1 MKNVLLPVFLL
12 LQCFFYSCS
21 NDQRKENG
29 PAENNIDAARNFI
42 RAALDGK
49 FDEARQYML
58 PDSVNTQ
65 YMDAVQRNYSKMNKD
80 TANSYRASTIRIF
93 SPVMDINDS
102 TTIVVYS
109 NSFKND
115 RDTLRV
121 VRKSGQW
128 LVDLKYLFEHD
139 LDSMR
144 IKPSNRDSIR

>member
-1 MKNVLLPVFLL
+1 MKNVSLLGFLL

-21 NDQRKENG
+21 NDQRKESG
-29 PAENNIDAARNFI
+29 PSENNIDAARNFI

-49 FDEARQYML
+49 FDEARKYML

-80 TANSYRASTIRIF
+80 TANSYRGSTIRIF
-93 SPVMDINDS
+93 SPVVDVNDS
-102 TTIVVYS
+102 TTIVVYA

-115 RDTLRV
+115 RDTLKV
-121 VRKSGQW
+121 IRKSGQW

-139 LDSMR
+139 LDSTSM
-144 IKPSNRDSIR
+144 KPSNRDSIK